1 MIILDTN
8 VVSEVMR
15 TEPNEAVLRWFDR
28 QPASSVWT
36 TSITVYEIEFGLRR
50 LPEGKRREALELG
63 FRDLVSEDLGGRVL
77 ALDAEAALAA
87 GALGAGLQARGT
99 TVVVRD
105 VMIAG
110 IARARQATVATRNI
124 SDFENACEAFNPW
137 TDA

>member
-63 FRDLVSEDLGGRVL
+63 FRDLCLLYTS
-77 ALDAEAALAA
+77 DAADE
-87 GALGAGLQARGT
+87 
-99 TVVVRD
+99 
-105 VMIAG
+105 
-110 IARARQATVATRNI
+110 
-124 SDFENACEAFNPW
+124 
-137 TDA
+137 